1 MPGRKFTLSRSRPR
15 NRTFTTRFA
24 IALSAPAFAAAAIA
38 AGGGFSGSAAAQPVT
53 PARSAHV
60 GQHGAVQSAGTA
72 RAAGGHAVTAAQ
84 SAALLTAKP
93 AAAARHRGHRLG
105 RNEEIA
111 WKMFKRF
118 HWRPKFQFRSLR
130 MLWDRESSW
139 NVYASNPYSGAYG
152 IPQAVPGSKMS
163 SAGRNWRSS
172 ARTQIRWGLRYIRS
186 RYGTPNRAW
195 AHESSTGW
203 Y

>member
-1 MPGRKFTLSRSRPR
+1 M
-15 NRTFTTRFA
+15 FTTRFA

-60 GQHGAVQSAGTA
+60 GQHSADQYAGTA
-72 RAAGGHAVTAAQ
+72 RVAGGHAVTAAQ
-84 SAALLTAKP
+84 SADLLAAKP
-93 AAAARHRGHRLG
+93 AAAASSHRLS

-111 WKMFKRF
+111 WKMMFKRF
-118 HWRPKFQFRSLR
+118 HWRPKYQFRSLR
-130 MLWDRESSW
+130 KLWDRESSW
-139 NVYASNPYSGAYG
+139 NVHASNPYSGAYG
-152 IPQAVPGSKMS
+152 IPQAVPGSKMA
-163 SAGRNWRSS
+163 SAGRNWRNS

-186 RYGTPNRAW
+186 RYGTPRRAW
-195 AHESSTGW
+195 AHETSTGW